1 MKKLLIILGLV
12 IISLSAMAQGTIET
26 MRDAG
31 DSLTTAPYN
40 GYLYGVY
47 GSTQF
52 VYRPYAVYPSIVGT
66 PADNRVG
73 VWTSANGIEGTSAF
87 TFNSTT
93 GRIDLVAG
101 DANSS
106 AVFGAG
112 LLSLTY
118 NAMQPVSF
126 NGTLAAGSSA
136 ESHILDTDNEMTNS
150 TGRLFA
156 VKNNS
161 TRMFSV
167 GIDGSTVVASGGT
180 IGIGSTTLNE
190 TVLGYLDFT
199 SSGQDQ
205 LGAKVDTSSTFDYDT
220 TVWMLTDTIILGA
233 FSAVDSFNTSFIYGS
248 FYQGGSDTLVVTE
261 MMACLQGTTPSL
273 TVDIEWHATLGSGS
287 ATGLNT
293 TPPTI
298 TSVTTGDSDTTFDNA
313 EIPPGVFVW
322 LKTPTVTTA
331 PTFMTVTLLG
341 YRKNSTY

>member
-12 IISLSAMAQGTIET
+12 IISISAMAQGTIET

-52 VYRPYAVYPSIVGT
+52 VYRPFEVYAPLTLTKDRTIDASTYEFVVQSTDGASQSVTQYIDDGVLTISGHPTPSYT
-66 PADNRVG
+66 NT
-73 VWTSANGIEGTSAF
+73 TSRFIIQDGITHMRATSGG
-87 TFNSTT
+87 NSTT
-93 GRIDLVAG
+93 VQVDNSAG
-101 DANSS
+101 VTITDNINS
-106 AVFGAG
+106 AGAKYAQDYSTNFTAR
-112 LLSLTY
+112 SLTDKGY
-118 NAMQPVSF
+118 V
-126 NGTLAAGSSA
+126 
-136 ESHILDTDNEMTNS
+136 DT
-150 TGRLFA
+150 G
-156 VKNNS
+156 
-161 TRMFSV
+161 
-167 GIDGSTVVASGGT
+167 
-180 IGIGSTTLNE
+180 
-190 TVLGYLDFT
+190 
-199 SSGQDQ
+199 
-205 LGAKVDTSSTFDYDT
+205 LGAKVDTATTFDYDT

-248 FYQGGSDTLVVTE
+248 FYQNGSDTLVVTE